1 MTLGGRSFLPFFG
14 FFVSFIVFCLVLMFL
29 TLLVCNREFCS
40 CVRSLKILSPTIE
53 GGSEDEVQAD
63 LQDTTSPL
71 MPGTK

>member
-1 MTLGGRSFLPFFG
+1 LGVGVFYPFFG

-29 TLLVCNREFCS
+29 TLLVFYREFCS

-71 MPGTK
+71 MPVTQ